1 MKINILFL
9 LACCLSC
16 FGFEDRIRI
25 SGEIVGDA
33 RTVTVT
39 EIESTALSGNGE
51 LIRVHTAVIDK
62 KETSSFSGVL
72 LTDFIKR
79 YGVRNVKSITVKAW
93 DRYVITLDMEKIK
106 KFSPILVT
114 REQGKHIPYEERG
127 PVRIVT
133 PTVQS
138 MPDQIKDRVQI
149 FSVKEI
155 IFNR

>member
-1 MKINILFL
+1 MKTIFLLILFF
-9 LACCLSC
+9 CISC

-25 SGEIVGDA
+25 SGETIGEP

-51 LIRVHTAVIDK
+51 LTNVHTAVIDK

-72 LTDFIKR
+72 LIDFIKR
-79 YGVRNVKSITVKAW
+79 YGMQNIKSITVKAW

-106 KFSPILVT
+106 KFSPVLVT
-114 REQGKHIPYEERG
+114 RESDKRIPYEERG

-133 PTVQS
+133 PIVQS
-138 MPDQIKDRVQI
+138 IPDQIKDRVQI

-155 IFNR
+155 IFNK